1 MQDPLD
7 GVIEIIDEP
16 EPENK
21 KTMFPYVEPTVQLPD
36 EIEETQKIIGDDY
49 IDLQTKIDKVNDV
62 VTEQKKT
69 KKSRGFN
76 RYNH

>member
-21 KTMFPYVEPTVQLPD
+21 KTMFSYVEPTVQLPD

-49 IDLQTKIDKVNDV
+49 IDLQTKIK
-62 VTEQKKT
+62 
-69 KKSRGFN
+69 
-76 RYNH
+76 

>member
-16 EPENK
+16 EPEKK

-49 IDLQTKIDKVNDV
+49 IDL
-62 VTEQKKT
+62 
-69 KKSRGFN
+69 
-76 RYNH
+76 